1 MSSVEVNPVKLQ
13 LQEMRSPTAKVSHCL
28 QNFTVLR
35 KKPNTRGGGKTWPG
49 LKHIKGKDYDRI
61 AIRLLETEWNGK
73 LVTNSLMRMADEIEA
88 ELALTKLS
96 WLDKWQMG
104 RVLVSALCYAQVYKM
119 DQEARGGERGW
130 QRPLFLVKTAE
141 GLELEKKTIDRTRH
155 EPFPKW
161 TRPTDNRGNR
171 LVRPCRPC
179 PTNLEFEPTIADKPW
194 LEAVHRLENIPFRIN
209 KALLRWTKELDE
221 NPETRVIPYL
231 PPNFEK
237 DITALNKEREKLGI
251 DEIEKLWVK
260 DENLRKKDRNA
271 NDKRYDKISSLGE
284 KVGNLKGD
292 KFKQERA
299 RLREEIKALKELPP
313 IKSKGYH
320 TTPDQD
326 EVWSKYWRKI
336 YFLEDK
342 KQRYEARRKQFES
355 ELDTAETLLKD
366 GRPFYQRV
374 SVDYRGRLY
383 LPDFSYQGSDF
394 CRAVIEF
401 DGAEAVDKEG
411 WKHLLRHT
419 ANAFGK
425 AKTFEEKV
433 EFRLPDANVSR
444 YINIGL
450 DPLKEYKHWNKADK
464 PFCFLRSCIEIMDVA
479 TPWLKGILDGDDS
492 DQLMRMS
499 GETTPSKAKEWFRKV
514 TSRYSVLDLQE
525 AEGDYHDAPDNLHY
539 RSHLPCEIDQSNSA
553 FQHIAQMVNRRDIYE
568 KVVGIDVYSDV
579 ANNLPSDVFSNLE
592 NEDEKRKIV
601 KLIAVPW
608 SYGARL
614 KTIKKAVTKTRRL
627 NPDKISYLEDLD
639 GTEITDLCR
648 SVIKQLNTDYP
659 VFLEYQEKV
668 KTAVKAVAHRQ
679 KDDFVEWD
687 TPLGFIAHQ
696 KVHETKSQEDGV
708 YPGPEYKEQTG
719 KDDREVRAKLPKDEI
734 DWDEMRTKA
743 PPNLVHSY
751 DSALVH
757 GTLWAGGRF
766 YQTEADNERIIS
778 GNPLVNWGPR
788 FNPDP
793 DNPDPDDP
801 DPVHLT
807 PEDTIHWEFPVVT
820 VHDAFSCL
828 ASHCDEVIDALQ
840 HNFEQMYQGFDP
852 LQRFL
857 ASVTEGTYPLRHRDY
872 RWLSHPDQFS

>member
-1 MSSVEVNPVKLQ
+1 M
-13 LQEMRSPTAKVSHCL
+13 
-28 QNFTVLR
+28 
-35 KKPNTRGGGKTWPG
+35 PG

-61 AIRLLETEWNGK
+61 AIRLLDTEWTGK

-104 RVLVSALCYAQVYKM
+104 RVLVSALCYAQIYKM

-179 PTNLEFEPTIADKPW
+179 PTNLEFEPTISDKPW
-194 LEAVHRLENIPFRIN
+194 LEAVHRLESIPFRIN
-209 KALLRWTKELDE
+209 KALLRWAKETDA
-221 NPETRVIPYL
+221 NPDTRVIPHL
-231 PPNFEK
+231 PPNFERN
-237 DITALNKEREKLGI
+237 ITALENDKKKLGI

-260 DENLRKKDRNA
+260 DEKLRKKDRKA
-271 NDKRYDKISSLGE
+271 NDNRYEKISSLSE
-284 KVGNLKGD
+284 EMRDLKGD

-299 RLREEIKALKELPP
+299 RLREEIKALKDLPP

-320 TTPDQD
+320 TTEKQD
-326 EVWSKYWRKI
+326 GVWNKYWEKA
-336 YFLEDK
+336 YALEDK
-342 KQRYEARRKQFES
+342 RQRYEATRLQFES
-355 ELDTAETLLKD
+355 ELVTAETLLKD

-401 DGAEAVDKEG
+401 DGAQAVDKDG

-425 AKTFEEKV
+425 ANTFEEKIK
-433 EFRLPDANVSR
+433 FRLPDSNTSR

-450 DPLKEYKHWNKADK
+450 DPLGQFKHWEKADK
-464 PFCFLRSCIEIMDVA
+464 PFCFLRSCIEIMDVT
-479 TPWLKGILDGDDS
+479 TPWLKGILDGDDPE
-492 DQLMRMS
+492 QLKRMS
-499 GETTPSKAKEWFRKV
+499 GEATLSKAKEWFRKV
-514 TSRYSVLDLQE
+514 TSRYSVLDLHPME
-525 AEGDYHDAPDNLHY
+525 WVDGDGDKYVSGDYHDAPDNLHY
-539 RSHLPCEIDQSNSA
+539 LSHLPCEIDQSNSA
-553 FQHIAQMVNRRDIYE
+553 FQHIAQMMNRRDIYE
-568 KVVGIDVYSDV
+568 KVLGIDVYSDV
-579 ANNLPSDVFSNLE
+579 ANKLPSDVFSGLK

-601 KLIAVPW
+601 KLVAVPW

-639 GTEITDLCR
+639 DSEITDLCR
-648 SVIKQLNTDYP
+648 SVIKQLNTEYP

-668 KTAVKAVAHRQ
+668 KAAVQAVEHRQ

-696 KVHETKSQEDGV
+696 KVHKTKPKEDLV

-766 YQTEADNERIIS
+766 YQVAEKSDQQSPITWGATGMQINEDIGADSKRIIS
-778 GNPLVNWGPR
+778 GIPPYW
-788 FNPDP
+788 
-793 DNPDPDDP
+793 DDP
-801 DPVHLT
+801 DLAHTSAKDSGPK
-807 PEDTIHWEFPVVT
+807 DTNHWLFPVVT

-828 ASHCDEVIDALQ
+828 ASHCDDVIDALQ
-840 HNFEQMYQGFDP
+840 HNFQMMYAGFDP

-857 ASVTEGTYPLRHRDY
+857 ESVTEGTYPLRHRDY
-872 RWLSHPDQFS
+872 RWVSHPDQFS